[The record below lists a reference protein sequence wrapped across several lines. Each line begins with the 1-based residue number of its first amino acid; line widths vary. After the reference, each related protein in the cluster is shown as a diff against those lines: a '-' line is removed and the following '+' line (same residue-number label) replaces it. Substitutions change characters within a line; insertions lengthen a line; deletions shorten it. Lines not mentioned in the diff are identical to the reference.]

1 MDYNHIHHRTLRS
14 LLEFA
19 NEKFADRPFLYFIDG
34 AGYTYGEFYEKVT
47 EVSRLLYK
55 YGIRR
60 GDFVGLLSQN
70 MPSWAVAYFAT
81 VGFGMVTVPMLPD
94 FSESEV
100 KHILKHS
107 AAKAMF
113 VSKKLIPKIHE
124 KAFDRLSLI
133 VCIDD
138 FSIIKGEECAQPD
151 TPATEEEIDSEALAS
166 LIYTSGTTGSSKGVM
181 LSHKNLCATLKDA
194 QILRPSYDWD
204 VWLSLLPLSHTLE
217 CSLCLLLPMTA
228 GASVYYMEKAPT
240 PTILMQSLAK
250 VRPTTMLSVPLII
263 EKLYKS
269 AVLPKLTKT
278 KTMARLYR
286 IAPFRKMMHKV
297 AGKELIAKFGGRI
310 RFFGIGGAKLDR
322 SVERFL
328 LEAKFPYAIGYGLT
342 ETSPL
347 IAGATP
353 ELVKIGSTGP
363 IVDGVTAK
371 LLDKDPKTGVGE
383 IVVKGDN
390 VMMGYYQNPEATSG
404 AFTEDGWFRTKDL
417 GMFDRKGWLY
427 IKGRASTTIIGP
439 SGENI
444 YPEDIESVIND
455 HELVSESVVTS
466 RKGRLTA
473 LIHFDSEKLKAYL
486 EKYDERYDEM
496 KRNAGEK
503 YDELKKNAGEKYDD
517 FKKSTEEKIEH
528 LKREIME
535 YVNEKVSKFSRISDI
550 EPQEKEFEK
559 TATKKIK
566 RYLYE
571 DKSDKNNP
579 KGEAKKKK

>member
-1 MDYNHIHHRTLRS
+1 MDFNHIHHNTLRS
-14 LLEFA
+14 LLDFSL
-19 NEKFADRPFLYFIDG
+19 EKFAELPFLYFIDG
-34 AGYTYGEFYEKVT
+34 AGYTYKEFHEKT
-47 EVSRLLYK
+47 IEISNLLYK
-55 YGIRR
+55 YGVRR

-70 MPSWAVAYFAT
+70 MPAWAVAYFAT
-81 VGFGMVTVPMLPD
+81 VGYGMVTVPMLPD

-107 AAKAMF
+107 AAKALF
-113 VSKKLIPKIHE
+113 VSKRLLPKVHP
-124 KAFDRLSLI
+124 KAIERLSLI

-138 FSIIKGEECAQPD
+138 FSIIKGEECPTPD
-151 TPATEEEIDSEALAS
+151 TPATAEDIDRESLAS

-181 LSHKNLCATLKDA
+181 LSHKNLCSTLKDA

-217 CSLCLLLPMTA
+217 CSLSLLLPMTA

-240 PTILMQSLAK
+240 PTVLMQSLAK

-278 KTMARLYR
+278 KFMAFLYK
-286 IAPFRKMMHKV
+286 IAPFRKVMNKA
-297 AGKELIAKFGGRI
+297 AGKQLIEKFGGRV

-322 SVERFL
+322 NVERFL

-353 ELVKIGSTGP
+353 ELVKLGSTGP

-390 VMMGYYQNPEATSG
+390 VMMGYYQNPEATAST
-404 AFTEDGWFRTKDL
+404 FTEDGWFRTKDL

-455 HELVSESVVTS
+455 HELVNESVVTS

-473 LIHFDSEKLKAYL
+473 LIHFDNEKLKTYL
-486 EKYDERYDEM
+486 EKYDEA
-496 KRNAGEK
+496 KR
-503 YDELKKNAGEKYDD
+503 LAGEKYDD
-517 FKKSTEEKIEH
+517 VKRSAEEKFDVAKKNAEEKLEE
-528 LKREIME
+528 LKKEILE
-535 YVNEKVSKFSRISDI
+535 YVNEKVSKFSRISHI
-550 EPQEKEFEK
+550 EEQKEEFEK

-571 DKSDKNNP
+571 DKDERNNP
-579 KGEAKKKK
+579 KNNKNSK